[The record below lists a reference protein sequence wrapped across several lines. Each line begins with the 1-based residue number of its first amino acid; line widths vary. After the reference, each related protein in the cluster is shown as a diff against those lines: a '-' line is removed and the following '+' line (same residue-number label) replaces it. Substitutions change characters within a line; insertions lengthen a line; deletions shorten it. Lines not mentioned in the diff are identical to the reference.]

1 MGRMG
6 YPKKLLADDEKI
18 VYELRPHWRS
28 LIVPVL
34 MFLVAIFVGVFL
46 IARFD
51 NSVVRWVI
59 SAAMLVVVLGWAVKP
74 FLDWYT
80 TQYVFTDRRIIVR
93 AGWISRQGRD
103 MPLSRVNDVSFAH
116 SPIERMLNSGTLIVE
131 SGGTNGQLVIKNVPD
146 VEQIQA
152 DISRMHNDDD
162 ERRRRESS
170 GGFNDGPSA
179 GRHSNP
185 DDRAPDSR

>member
-1 MGRMG
+1 MG

-185 DDRAPDSR
+185 DDRAPDSG

>member
-185 DDRAPDSR
+185 DDRAPDSG